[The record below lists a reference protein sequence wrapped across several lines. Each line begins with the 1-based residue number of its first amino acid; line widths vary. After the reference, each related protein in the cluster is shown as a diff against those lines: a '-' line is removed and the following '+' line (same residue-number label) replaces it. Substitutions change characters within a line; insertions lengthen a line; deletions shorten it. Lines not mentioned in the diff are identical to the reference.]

1 MCLFCRLGHTL
12 RSLCSM
18 RNGVYVW
25 TNLCMGL
32 LQSPCHVRGCHP
44 LRMSIAHTA
53 WNCFLRV
60 CAALPVQ
67 TVVFDKKKGA
77 VNQTIQTLINRVRAG
92 EVADMY
98 VVLRVRVLVS
108 WGAAVCACAE
118 FAWVCA
124 PVVPCACAPPITA
137 LS

>member
-1 MCLFCRLGHTL
+1 LPHLSVGACWGLMCVCFVGWDTPCALCAAYGMGPTFGPTYAWGCCRVLAT
-12 RSLCSM
+12 
-18 RNGVYVW
+18 Y
-25 TNLCMGL
+25 
-32 LQSPCHVRGCHP
+32 P

-53 WNCFLRV
+53 WNCLLRV

-118 FAWVCA
+118 LA
-124 PVVPCACAPPITA
+124 
-137 LS
+137 